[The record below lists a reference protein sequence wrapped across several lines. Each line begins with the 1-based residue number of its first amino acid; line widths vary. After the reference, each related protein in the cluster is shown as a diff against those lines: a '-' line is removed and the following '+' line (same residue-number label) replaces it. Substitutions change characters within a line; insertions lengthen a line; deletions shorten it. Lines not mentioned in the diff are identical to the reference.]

1 MNSLTSQNKG
11 TQQSPNTKPTLYYVH
26 DPMCSWCW
34 GFRNTWLK
42 AQAALEQKVNIVY
55 LVGGLAPDSDDPMP
69 IKMQSA
75 IQQHWRS
82 IQKVIPG
89 TEFNFD
95 FWSTNQARR
104 STYPACRA
112 VLAVKAI
119 DESKEQPMIT
129 AIQKAYYLYAQNPS
143 DIDTLA
149 KAASSI
155 GIPEALFLR
164 TIRSDK
170 IENSLQEDM
179 QVARENGVNSY
190 PNLTLKTHHNLV
202 EIKLDYNDYKRI
214 INQLESRIK
223 IKNK

>member
-11 TQQSPNTKPTLYYVH
+11 VQHSPNTKPTLYYVH

-42 AQAALEQKVNIVY
+42 AQEALEQKVNIVY

-69 IKMQSA
+69 IEMQSA
-75 IQQHWRS
+75 IQQHWRN

-129 AIQKAYYLYAQNPS
+129 AIQKAYYLSAKNPS
-143 DIDTLA
+143 DIDTLIDI
-149 KAASSI
+149 ASEI
-155 GIPEALFLR
+155 GISKKTFSEKIQSKSIDHLLLEDIHFS
-164 TIRSDK
+164 RS
-170 IENSLQEDM
+170 I
-179 QVARENGVNSY
+179 GVNSF
-190 PNLTLKTHHNLV
+190 PSLALKVKNSVHQ
-202 EIKLDYNDYKRI
+202 IKLDYNEFQRI
-214 INQLESRIK
+214 IRQVELK
-223 IKNK
+223 I